1 MNSKEREVCE
11 YLEERS
17 SEIIELLQKMVLQKS
32 VNPPGDTTAVA
43 SVIAEKLD
51 SYQIPYKEIV
61 VKDIH
66 KSIISTIGEGEKNL
80 LFNAHM
86 DTVPIG
92 DLNKW
97 TVDPFNEPLHGDI
110 LYGRG
115 SADDK
120 GGVAAM
126 VMAICALKSCGI
138 KLNGRMTINPVAD
151 EETGGENGVKYLL
164 DNNYINPD
172 MVVVGEITENN
183 VAIAHKGLIWFKIV
197 AKGKT
202 AHASSPWDGVNAIS
216 KMIKFVNRLERYYE
230 IELPKRTD
238 PLTSSATYNIGA
250 IEGGVK
256 ANVVADSCTVILDRR
271 ILADE
276 TLQDNVDELQDMVD
290 QFMRDEPNADISFE
304 VINYS
309 PSLKTSPDELLV
321 KKSLEVVSEF
331 GRNTNPVGYQQSCDG
346 RYFSNRGIPTVVLG
360 PGIASEAHT
369 PDESI
374 NVNDVLECAKIYALL
389 AMRILGYKD
398 LLELL

>member
-17 SEIIELLQKMVLQKS
+17 SEIIELLQMMVSQKS

-43 SVIAEKLD
+43 DVIAEKLD

-66 KSIISTIGEGEKNL
+66 KSIISTIGEGGKNL

-138 KLNGRMTINPVAD
+138 ELNGRMTINPVAD

-197 AKGKT
+197 SKGKT

-216 KMIKFVNRLERYYE
+216 KMIKFLNRLERYYE

-271 ILADE
+271 ILPDE
-276 TLQDNVDELQDMVD
+276 TLQENVDELQDMVD
-290 QFMRDEPNADISFE
+290 QFIGMN
-304 VINYS
+304 
-309 PSLKTSPDELLV
+309 
-321 KKSLEVVSEF
+321 
-331 GRNTNPVGYQQSCDG
+331 Q
-346 RYFSNRGIPTVVLG
+346 
-360 PGIASEAHT
+360 
-369 PDESI
+369 
-374 NVNDVLECAKIYALL
+374 
-389 AMRILGYKD
+389 MRIF
-398 LLELL
+398 LLK